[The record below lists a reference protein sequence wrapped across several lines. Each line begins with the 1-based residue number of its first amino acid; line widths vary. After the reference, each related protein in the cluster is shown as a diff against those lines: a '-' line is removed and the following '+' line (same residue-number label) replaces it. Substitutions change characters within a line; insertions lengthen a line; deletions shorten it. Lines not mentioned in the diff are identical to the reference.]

1 MRTVLVSLVSDQT
14 IPNIEFIRE
23 KAGETDQY
31 LFISTR
37 AMEQR
42 GIKQWILDTV
52 KIPDNKPVR
61 VIEVDPFSFSDIE
74 QKLQSGTED
83 DDKYLV
89 NLTGGTKVMSL
100 AVYEFFKGMNAE
112 MYYLI
117 GNGKIMKVHPG
128 KTRQSTDI
136 NSRITLTDYF
146 TAYGFSI
153 INEGELLTDGSAS
166 ISQMLDYHLNNFK
179 GEIDAKPLSD
189 IRKKRGGKNMP
200 LTQDI
205 IEYLNRVGYTP
216 MQDNKLNKNEIK
228 FLTGEWL
235 EEYFYHFIS
244 ESLNLDREYM
254 GLGLNILKKGE
265 PNELDV
271 VMVNNNRIFIFE
283 CKTSIY
289 IDNEKKENILA
300 NTIYKSDSLR
310 NKFGLLAT
318 TTIVT
323 LSDLTHNRLEKHL
336 DRAKASNVNFIGHA
350 DFVNNQVTDRIR
362 TICGLK

>member
-1 MRTVLVSLVSDQT
+1 MSTVLVSLVSDQT

-52 KIPDNKPVR
+52 KIPDNKPVH

-83 DDKYLV
+83 EDKYLV

-128 KTRQSTDI
+128 KNRQSTDI
-136 NSRITLTDYF
+136 NSRITLRDYF
-146 TAYGFSI
+146 TAYGFI
-153 INEGELLTDGSAS
+153 IRKVGKPLTSNSAS
-166 ISQMLDYHLNNFK
+166 LSQMLDYHLNKFDDN
-179 GEIDAKPLSD
+179 IDARPLSE
-189 IRKKRGGKNMP
+189 IRNNRGRVNMP
-200 LTQDI
+200 LTRDVL
-205 IEYLNRVGYTP
+205 EYLNRIGYTP
-216 MQDNKLNKNEIK
+216 KQDEILDEEEIK

-235 EEYFYHFIS
+235 EEYFYHLIRDSFNIS
-244 ESLNLDREYM
+244 TDNL
-254 GLGLNILKKGE
+254 GLGLNIVKNNK

-271 VMVNNNRIFIFE
+271 VLINNNRIFIFE

-289 IDNEKKENILA
+289 TNKERKENILA

-323 LSDLTHNRLEKHL
+323 LSDLNHERLKDHL
-336 DRAKASNVNFIGHA
+336 GRAEASNVNFIGHA